1 MRSLALLLILLNVA
15 FFYWHTAHQEP
26 APHLNGYAEVQP
38 PSGVARLVLLDE
50 REAPEAL
57 PETQPREAP
66 EPAVVA
72 VPALICET
80 VGPLAEREAA
90 EALQAALEEQGAAAS
105 LRTAS
110 REVPSTYWV
119 YLPPRSS
126 REAAQDLARS
136 LTELGV
142 EDLYVM
148 GEGDF
153 RHGLSLG
160 LFSEHERA
168 RRRVRELEALGY
180 SPQIEARFRTQTVY
194 WLDLAVPADRV
205 DALDVPE
212 TLGRMQRPCPGEA
225 LPQG

>member
-15 FFYWHTAHQEP
+15 FFYWHTVHQEP
-26 APHLNGYAEVQP
+26 TTHLDAYTEVQP

-50 REAPEAL
+50 RKASEPLPEAE
-57 PETQPREAP
+57 PPDEP
-66 EPAVVA
+66 EPVVA
-72 VPALICET
+72 ATPSLYCET

-90 EALQAALEEQGAAAS
+90 EALRATLEEQGAAAS

-126 REAAQDLARS
+126 REAAQELARS
-136 LTELGV
+136 LIQHGV
-142 EDLYVM
+142 EDLYVI

-160 LFSEHERA
+160 LFSEHARA
-168 RRRVRELEALGY
+168 RRRVGELEALGY
-180 SPQIEARFRTQTVY
+180 APQIQARFQTQTVY
-194 WLDLAVPADRV
+194 WLDLAVPAERV
-205 DALDVPE
+205 DALEVPE
-212 TLGRMQRPCPGEA
+212 ALGRMERTCPSEA
-225 LPQG
+225 G

>member
-15 FFYWHTAHQEP
+15 FFYWHTVHQEP
-26 APHLNGYAEVQP
+26 TTHLNAYTDVQP

-50 REAPEAL
+50 REAPEPL
-57 PETQPREAP
+57 PEAEPLEEP
-66 EPAVVA
+66 ETLAA
-72 VPALICET
+72 AAPALYCET

-90 EALQAALEEQGAAAS
+90 EALRAMLEEHGAAAS

-136 LTELGV
+136 LIELGI

-168 RRRVRELEALGY
+168 RRRVGELEALGY

-194 WLDLAVPADRV
+194 WLDLAMPAERV
-205 DALDVPE
+205 DALEVPE
-212 TLGRMQRPCPGEA
+212 ALGRMERICPSEA
-225 LPQG
+225 G